1 MQSSSTPPLSGFRVL
16 ELGWCVATSAC
27 GSLLA
32 QMGAEVLVVEPHE
45 TNTEGKWRNRSA
57 AMAGK
62 YSVFISGESSEDHK
76 TIDQL
81 IQRVDIV
88 LFSTDTASPFK
99 AWNSTPSDRT
109 IFCNITAFG
118 NEDAITAETNR
129 SEIVEALAGVL
140 DTNGLAGR
148 NPLSC
153 GVDVLEF
160 SAALFASS
168 AILAAIH
175 SRYSEGFGQR
185 IDICLYDTAI
195 NALVNYIPLHLT
207 KNTVTRS
214 GNRHPLHTPWGCYK
228 ALDGFVMICSVTV
241 QQFER
246 ICKAIGQP
254 ELAKDQRFF
263 NSGERLKHYT
273 ILDSIIQEWVVKMT
287 MNECISILSGHGIAC
302 GPVIQ
307 IDKLSEDAN
316 LILRDSIKKTFD
328 NKSGLVTYLP
338 QPPLRSE
345 DINLIQP
352 LKIPSPN
359 EDMPM
364 MQTWLKIEAHPI
376 ANHKSKTPRPLPL
389 AGIRIIEI
397 GQYTVAPLVSRHL
410 GSLGAEVIKIESPDG
425 DATRR
430 SSPLR
435 EDGNSIIFA
444 LSNTDKRGLVLDLN
458 RKDHQEALHKLLA
471 ASDALVENL
480 KPGSLSKMGFSQQVL
495 KERHPH
501 LVYCPINGFGIK
513 SAYPGRPALDT
524 VIQAMSGIM
533 DLMRVDGMPLKTG
546 ISTSD
551 TIGGQVGLVAILA
564 GLLHRNKTGIAPH
577 FDISMQDASMW
588 ITQMDWTGSHPKKKT
603 TIVEAKDGHVYVQT
617 TRMAIQSLGLE
628 LVKHSRDEI
637 VALLKSFKINAYPV
651 LTVSEVLNSERVK
664 QHKLLIERFSC
675 DGLKWLVLGSPM
687 QLQETM
693 PQIKSVMGPLG
704 IQDDL
709 IINEFNLGIKAEL
722 LQ

>member
-1 MQSSSTPPLSGFRVL
+1 MQSSTIPPLSGFRVL

-32 QMGAEVLVVEPHE
+32 QMGAEVLVVEHHE
-45 TNTEGKWRNRSA
+45 TNNEGKWRNRSA

-62 YSVFISGESSEDHK
+62 HSVVISGESSKDHE

-81 IQRVDIV
+81 IQRVDVV

-118 NEDAITAETNR
+118 NEDAIAVETNR

-140 DTNGLAGR
+140 DTNGLPGK
-148 NPLSC
+148 NPLNC

-185 IDICLYDTAI
+185 IDISLYDTAI
-195 NALVNYIPLHLT
+195 NALVNFIPLHLT
-207 KNTVTRS
+207 KNLVTRS
-214 GNRHPLHTPWGCYK
+214 GNRHPLHTPWGCYM
-228 ALDGFVMICSVTV
+228 AHDGYVMICSVTV

-246 ICKAIGQP
+246 ICKAIDQP
-254 ELAKDQRFF
+254 ELAKDERFF
-263 NSGERLKHYT
+263 NSGERLKHYKT
-273 ILDSIIQEWVVKMT
+273 LDSIIQDWVLKMT
-287 MNECISILSGHGIAC
+287 MNECISILSSFGIAC
-302 GPVIQ
+302 GPVVQ

-316 LILRDSIKKTFD
+316 LHLRESIQYTTD
-328 NKSGLVTYLP
+328 ISSGSIIHLP
-338 QPPLRSE
+338 RPPLRSD
-345 DINLIQP
+345 DIDLIQP
-352 LKIPSPN
+352 VSIPARN
-359 EDMPM
+359 ADIPM
-364 MQTWLKIEAHPI
+364 MQSWLKVEAFPVS
-376 ANHKSKTPRPLPL
+376 NHELTKPRPLPL

-435 EDGNSIIFA
+435 EDGHSIIFA

-471 ASDALVENL
+471 KSDALVENL

-564 GLLHRNKTGIAPH
+564 GILHRNKTGIAPH

-588 ITQMDWTGSHPKKKT
+588 ITQMDWTGSHPKRKT
-603 TIVEAKDGHVYVQT
+603 TICEVKDGHVYVQT
-617 TRMAIQSLGLE
+617 TQKAIESLGLE
-628 LVKHSRDEI
+628 LVQHSRHEI
-637 VALLKSFKINAYPV
+637 VELLKSFKINAYPV
-651 LTVSEVLNSERVK
+651 LTVSEVLDSERVK

-709 IINEFNLGIKAEL
+709 IINEFNLDLKAEP